1 MKNLF
6 IIFIV
11 SILIL
16 SAMLVFNIFKFV
28 TILNL
33 VPFF

>member
-28 TILNL
+28 AVLNL
-33 VPFF
+33 VPLF

>member
-11 SILIL
+11 SVLIL

-28 TILNL
+28 TVLNL

>member
-16 SAMLVFNIFKFV
+16 SSMLVFNIFKFV

>member
-1 MKNLF
+1 MKKLF

-28 TILNL
+28 TVLNL

>member
-28 TILNL
+28 TVLNL